1 MRNLSHIIRLAL
13 VTATA
18 MMPLL
23 VQAQSDDLGMWLGVS
38 AEKQLGK
45 GWSAEVEGEWRMK
58 DNISATDRLSIG
70 MTANYKFN
78 KWLKASAGYELMD
91 CRNEG
96 GLTESGNYYNST
108 CWYLRHRLSAALT
121 GTWKAGRWKFSLRER
136 WVYTYTPSY
145 ERHRMSM
152 NETSANYGTISDKV
166 KNGKAKNV
174 LRSRLSAEYN
184 IPNCHFT
191 PYGSAEI
198 YNAWDIQKIRYT
210 LGTEYKFNKQHS
222 IKLYYLFQDRKSED
236 EDESVQDQHVIGASY
251 NFKF

>member
-1 MRNLSHIIRLAL
+1 MRNVSHIIRLAL

-78 KWLKASAGYELMD
+78 K
-91 CRNEG
+91 
-96 GLTESGNYYNST
+96 
-108 CWYLRHRLSAALT
+108 
-121 GTWKAGRWKFSLRER
+121 
-136 WVYTYTPSY
+136 
-145 ERHRMSM
+145 
-152 NETSANYGTISDKV
+152 
-166 KNGKAKNV
+166 
-174 LRSRLSAEYN
+174 
-184 IPNCHFT
+184 
-191 PYGSAEI
+191 
-198 YNAWDIQKIRYT
+198 
-210 LGTEYKFNKQHS
+210 QHS
-222 IKLYYLFQDRKSED
+222 KKLYYLFQDRKSED